1 MVRLEEK
8 KGMATTTSGQSTPR
22 TIYHARRMQQ
32 KRRRSVRRV
41 ITVASI
47 IILALIAFVAF
58 EILRAPN
65 VSAMSPAPGGYVDK
79 SHVTVRFTVK
89 GFSGLKNVVVRLDG
103 YDVTA
108 SVHATGDRLSFVSG
122 PLADGVHSATFSAD
136 SGNIFRSHLNKV
148 LRFTVDTAV
157 PHVNLGT
164 LIAKPIVTSVPAKFT
179 GVTEPFAGVTVSD
192 GAVTA
197 RTTADSTGAYTLTA
211 NLPEGYDT
219 VTFAA
224 RDRAGNHS
232 QQRVKLFVDGMPP
245 QLTVDPIATPIFKDD
260 LTVAVKASDT
270 AAPPTV
276 TAKLNGIAVKIAGT
290 VGNGTIRLRG
300 LAQGICTLVVVATD
314 KGGHVTTSRQQFLV
328 NSTEKFGYATM
339 IAGAR
344 GKDVV
349 ALQESLARLHVYKGK
364 LNGVYDQKTVT
375 AVKDIEQRYGMVAD
389 GIVGQNML
397 VALSGHIVVSLSR
410 LRLYLYRGDKL
421 VKSYPVATGQPAYPT
436 PTGTFSIVNMKK
448 DPTWLP
454 PNSDW
459 AKNATPIAPGT
470 DNPLGTRW
478 MGTSA
483 PGVGMLGV
491 PPDEDGTIGTYA
503 SHGCIRMHNWDAID
517 LFSRV
522 AVGMPVII
530 QQ

>member
-1 MVRLEEK
+1 
-8 KGMATTTSGQSTPR
+8 MATTTSGQSTPR
-22 TIYHARRMQQ
+22 TIYHARRIQQ

-41 ITVASI
+41 ITVAII
-47 IILALIAFVAF
+47 IILALIAFAAL

-65 VSAMSPAPGGYVDK
+65 VSAMSPAPGGYVAK

-89 GFSGLKNVVVRLDG
+89 GYSGLKNVVVRLDG
-103 YDVTA
+103 QDVTA

-122 PLADGVHSATFSAD
+122 PLADGAHSASFSAD

-148 LRFTVDTAV
+148 VRFTVDTAV
-157 PHVNLGT
+157 PHVDLGT
-164 LIAKPIVTSVPAKFT
+164 LEAKPVVTSVPAMFT
-179 GVTEPFAGVTVSD
+179 GVTEPLARVTVSD
-192 GAVTA
+192 RAVTA
-197 RTTADSTGAYTLTA
+197 STTADSTGAYTLTA
-211 NLPEGYDT
+211 DLPEGYDR
-219 VTFAA
+219 VTFTV

-232 QQRVKLFVDGMPP
+232 QQRVKLFVDGTPP
-245 QLTVDPIATPIFKDD
+245 QLTVAPIATPLFKDD
-260 LTVAVKASDT
+260 LTLAVSASDT
-270 AAPPTV
+270 AATPTV
-276 TAKLNGIAVKIAGT
+276 AAKLNGIWVKVAGT
-290 VGNGTIRLRG
+290 VSDGKIRLRG
-300 LAQGICTLVVVATD
+300 LAQGICTLVVTATD
-314 KGGHVTTSRQQFLV
+314 KGGHVTTSRQRFLV
-328 NSTEKFGYATM
+328 NSTENFGYATM
-339 IAGAR
+339 MAGAR

-349 ALQESLARLHVYKGK
+349 ALQKSLTHLWAYKGK
-364 LNGVYDQKTVT
+364 LNGVYDQYTVA
-375 AVKDIEQRYGMVAD
+375 AVKKLQKRYGMAVD
-389 GIVGQNML
+389 GIVGQHML
-397 VALSGHIVVSLSR
+397 VALSGRIVVSLSR

-421 VKSYPVATGQPAYPT
+421 VKSYPVATGQPAWPT
-436 PTGTFSIVNMKK
+436 PTGTYSIISMKK

-483 PGVGMLGV
+483 PGVGMHGV

-517 LFSRV
+517 LFDRV
-522 AVGMPVII
+522 AIGMPVII